1 MLVRINRDAVQT
13 LKLFFS
19 FVNLSLDQRVVQQ
32 KTKLFPDLTI
42 LKSLLFASVFPCAD
56 RTDSCGSLSWVL
68 PAFPPNPQYL
78 FFSSRLN
85 KLTTFNMTLLEFSSL
100 FECVGL
106 GDWPQV
112 YCLLVVPMYLL
123 IAADRE
129 SPFRNGHLVS
139 LCHKSKDCHGWTNK
153 EGNAGWRRQD
163 RENISGDKNYSK
175 KGLGDRSN

>member
-13 LKLFFS
+13 LNLLFFICKPFLGPEGGS
-19 FVNLSLDQRVVQQ
+19 TKD
-32 KTKLFPDLTI
+32 KTFSRLEI
-42 LKSLLFASVFPCAD
+42 LKSLLFVSVFLCAD

-153 EGNAGWRRQD
+153 EGNAGWTRQD